1 MADLS
6 EKVYKQLKEDLMG
19 EVFPIN
25 ELIVEQTLIERYGV
39 SRTPV
44 REAAMRLVH
53 EGYLTKYPK
62 KGYAIRCT
70 GPDEMRDLQECR
82 YILEC
87 GVIDIIISKTSD
99 EDIRGLLSYMNDKS
113 LHRDALVLRSQQFHI
128 NMARLTGN
136 EQMVSLLTS
145 LMYKVARPMARSGQI
160 SMNHYKALAAD
171 ENYVDPEHLAIVEA
185 LLKRDAE
192 TAKQK
197 LHDDIAGVSP
207 F

>member
-6 EKVYKQLKEDLMG
+6 EKVYRQLKEDLME

-70 GPDEMRDLQECR
+70 GPEELRELQECR
-82 YILEC
+82 YILES
-87 GVIDIIISKTSD
+87 GVIDIIAASAKDD
-99 EDIRGLLSYMNDKS
+99 EIRSLLSYMNDKS
-113 LHRDALVLRSQQFHI
+113 FKREALVLRSQQFHI

-136 EQMVSLLTS
+136 EQLVELLSS
-145 LMYKVARPMARSGQI
+145 LMYKVARPLARAGQI
-160 SMNHYKALAAD
+160 SMNHYLELAAD
-171 ENYVDPEHLAIVEA
+171 EDYIDPEHLQIVDA
-185 LLKRDAE
+185 LLARDAAA
-192 TAKQK
+192 AKK
-197 LHDDIAGVSP
+197 VLHDDVAGVSP